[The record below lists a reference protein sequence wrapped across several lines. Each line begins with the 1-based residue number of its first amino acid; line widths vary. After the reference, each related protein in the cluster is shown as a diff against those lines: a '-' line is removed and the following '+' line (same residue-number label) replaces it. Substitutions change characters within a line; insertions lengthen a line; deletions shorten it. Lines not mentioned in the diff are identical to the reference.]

1 MIKCCVLGAD
11 NDSWSLGSGGTDV
24 DTEVLKEKLK
34 KSGDNEE
41 FLKTQLEVL
50 RSTLRMMGM
59 LLILSCLGCTSAYSL
74 LFYFLVI
81 KNVRQNTAEEIY
93 WSNCDNLK
101 VMTKCFAFAIFFTLP
116 LVHRFSNLID
126 ILYQIYL

>member
-34 KSGDNEE
+34 KSRDNEE

-50 RSTLRMMGM
+50 RSTLKMMGM
-59 LLILSCLGCTSAYSL
+59 LLIQLIRSCLGCVSAYDL
-74 LFYFLVI
+74 LLYFLVI
-81 KNVRQNTAEEIY
+81 KNVRQNTA
-93 WSNCDNLK
+93 
-101 VMTKCFAFAIFFTLP
+101 
-116 LVHRFSNLID
+116 
-126 ILYQIYL
+126 

>member
-34 KSGDNEE
+34 KSRDNEE

-50 RSTLRMMGM
+50 RSTLKMMGM
-59 LLILSCLGCTSAYSL
+59 LLILSCLGCTYISL
-74 LFYFLVI
+74 LSPFFFWLL
-81 KNVRQNTAEEIY
+81 KM
-93 WSNCDNLK
+93 CDK
-101 VMTKCFAFAIFFTLP
+101 
-116 LVHRFSNLID
+116 
-126 ILYQIYL
+126 ILQKKYIGQTVTI